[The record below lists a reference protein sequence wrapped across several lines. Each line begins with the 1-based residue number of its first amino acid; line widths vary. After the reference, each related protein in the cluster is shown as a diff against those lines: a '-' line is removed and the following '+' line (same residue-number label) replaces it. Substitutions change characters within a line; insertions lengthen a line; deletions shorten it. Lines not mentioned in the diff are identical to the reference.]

1 MNYNIISHF
10 TVFLIK
16 LCFSLQH
23 EMELK
28 KLKEEMMAVD
38 EKAALYLS
46 DLNSYKSQNADVDS
60 TFKELQN
67 KLELCEKEK
76 VLFVFF
82 NI

>member
-1 MNYNIISHF
+1 
-10 TVFLIK
+10 
-16 LCFSLQH
+16 
-23 EMELK
+23 MELK
-28 KLKEEMMAVD
+28 KLKEEMMAVE

-76 VLFVFF
+76 VLFLFF
-82 NI
+82 SHSLIYNKCFWIMFHI

>member
-1 MNYNIISHF
+1 
-10 TVFLIK
+10 
-16 LCFSLQH
+16 
-23 EMELK
+23 
-28 KLKEEMMAVD
+28 MMAVD

-76 VLFVFF
+76 VLFLFF